1 MKTTFLTLATMASF
15 CCFAQDLTTQPTASE
30 SNDGRLITSLNI
42 KKNFQF
48 NMLDA
53 VLPSSGNDN
62 TNIVP
67 YLGLGLNDEGIL
79 GQFQLYAGLSIQ
91 RTTFSGD
98 FNYADTQ
105 NNETANGNAKA
116 SFGAM
121 APFLGVKYFLKEG
134 STRPYV
140 NVQRI
145 GYVPTFNLRGEIEVN
160 GERESFE
167 SSRAFAKLAR
177 GLVSISATELGFGVE
192 HMFNENLGL
201 FAEYNL
207 RTFQVK
213 LKVDADEFVDD
224 LEDALNELEA
234 GTSVET
240 DLDDFQFIQG
250 DATAKF
256 RNLTSYAS
264 LGLALYF

>member
-1 MKTTFLTLATMASF
+1 
-15 CCFAQDLTTQPTASE
+15 
-30 SNDGRLITSLNI
+30 
-42 KKNFQF
+42 
-48 NMLDA
+48 
-53 VLPSSGNDN
+53 
-62 TNIVP
+62 
-67 YLGLGLNDEGIL
+67 
-79 GQFQLYAGLSIQ
+79 
-91 RTTFSGD
+91 
-98 FNYADTQ
+98 
-105 NNETANGNAKA
+105 AKA

-140 NVQRI
+140 NLQRI
-145 GYVPTFNLRGEIEVN
+145 GYVPTFNLKGEIEVN

-167 SSRAFAKLAR
+167 SSREFAKLAR
-177 GLVSISATELGFGVE
+177 DLVSISATELGFGVE

-213 LKVDADEFVDD
+213 LKVDAEEFVDD

-250 DATAKF
+250 EATAKF

>member
-1 MKTTFLTLATMASF
+1 MPPHHSCAAALPPAQTF
-15 CCFAQDLTTQPTASE
+15 
-30 SNDGRLITSLNI
+30 
-42 KKNFQF
+42 
-48 NMLDA
+48 
-53 VLPSSGNDN
+53 PSSIKIPG
-62 TNIVP
+62 VR
-67 YLGLGLNDEGIL
+67 
-79 GQFQLYAGLSIQ
+79 LS
-91 RTTFSGD
+91 
-98 FNYADTQ
+98 
-105 NNETANGNAKA
+105 AN
-116 SFGAM
+116 
-121 APFLGVKYFLKEG
+121 
-134 STRPYV
+134 
-140 NVQRI
+140 
-145 GYVPTFNLRGEIEVN
+145 
-160 GERESFE
+160 
-167 SSRAFAKLAR
+167 AR
-177 GLVSISATELGFGVE
+177 GLVLISATELGFGVE